1 MTLED
6 LKANKAQD
14 NQHKELAP
22 KYSEDRNDLVAP
34 ETIPTAETI
43 SWPPEECDDLLP
55 IICSIQEDG
64 TLDDGLFQENMQ
76 KTYGPVSKKVSPKIS
91 VPSRHIYQLMEL
103 HKQLPPDDRSFVENW
118 IVNLRRYEKK
128 QQGRPP
134 FAHFFPL
141 QLWR

>member
-22 KYSEDRNDLVAP
+22 KYSEDRNDLVAS
-34 ETIPTAETI
+34 EIIPTAETNY
-43 SWPPEECDDLLP
+43 WPPEECDDLFP
-55 IICSIQEDG
+55 IICSIQKDG
-64 TLDDGLFQENMQ
+64 TLVDDLFQEEMQ
-76 KTYGPVSKKVSPKIS
+76 KIYGPVSKKVSPKIS

-103 HKQLPPDDRSFVENW
+103 QKQLPQDDRSFVENW
-118 IVNLRRYEKK
+118 IVILRRYEKK
-128 QQGRPP
+128 QLGKP
-134 FAHFFPL
+134 FAYCFPL

>member
-22 KYSEDRNDLVAP
+22 KYSEDRNDLVAS

-43 SWPPEECDDLLP
+43 YWPPEECDYLFP

-64 TLDDGLFQENMQ
+64 TLDDAIFMEEMQ
-76 KTYGPVSKKVSPKIS
+76 KIYGPVSKKVSPKIS

-103 HKQLPPDDRSFVENW
+103 HKQLPQEDRSFVENW
-118 IVNLRRYEKK
+118 IVILRLHEKK
-128 QQGRPP
+128 QQGKP
-134 FAHFFPL
+134 FAYFFPL